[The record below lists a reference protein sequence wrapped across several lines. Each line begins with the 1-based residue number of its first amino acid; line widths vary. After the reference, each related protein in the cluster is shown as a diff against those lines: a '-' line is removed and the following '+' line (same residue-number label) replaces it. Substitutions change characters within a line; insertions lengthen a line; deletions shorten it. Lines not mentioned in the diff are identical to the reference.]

1 MSRSLELTILL
12 VLIAVG
18 NAACTINGCSSCST
32 TLTNGA
38 FVETC
43 YSCSTGFSL
52 SGGKCDI
59 DVGLLVGISLGS
71 VGFVAAMIACFCFC
85 NAYFKQVNKKP
96 TEFNLK

>member
-1 MSRSLELTILL
+1 MGRPTELTMMLLL
-12 VLIAVG
+12 VAVA
-18 NAACTINGCSSCST
+18 NSACTLNGCSSCST

-43 YSCSTGFSL
+43 YSCGTGFSL
-52 SGGKCDI
+52 SAGKCDI

-85 NAYFKQVNKKP
+85 NNYFKKANKKP